1 MNRTNY
7 IIIFLAVGLY
17 LAACN
22 TLSRE
27 QSREEQESRFHQE
40 LLTIDTHADTP
51 LRMVRPG
58 FDISKRNDPGRGGGK
73 IDFPGMKEGGLDGIF
88 FAVYTGQGPRDQE
101 GNEHARQRALELFD
115 TIHAVIQ
122 RYPDMVQLGLKADD
136 LETIN
141 NNDRLAI
148 FIGMENGYP
157 IGKDISLVKEYY
169 DLGTRYIT
177 LCHSSNN
184 DICDSSTDRD
194 GTEHDGLSE
203 FGEQVVKEMNRLG
216 IIIDVSHV
224 SDGTFF
230 DVLELSEA
238 PVIASHSGARAVM
251 DHPRNLSDSMLVR
264 LAEENGVIQ
273 VCLVPEYIREAEPF
287 PERDSA
293 RQAVVQKHG
302 NYYELPEEDREAF
315 LRDWYAVDSIF
326 PPHLPTVSDFVDHI
340 DHVVRVAG
348 IDHVGIG
355 SDFDGGGALEDCYDV
370 SEMDNITYELLRRG
384 YSEEDIQKI
393 WSGNFLRVFREVERR
408 GEGEME

>member
-7 IIIFLAVGLY
+7 IIIFLAVVFY

-22 TLSRE
+22 MLSRE
-27 QSREEQESRFHQE
+27 RSLEEKQMQFHHE

-58 FDISKRNDPGRGGGK
+58 FDISKRNDPRRGGGK
-73 IDFPGMKEGGLDGIF
+73 VDFPRMKEGGLDGIF
-88 FAVYTGQGPRDQE
+88 FAVYTDQGPCDRE
-101 GNEHARQRALELFD
+101 GTEHARQRALELFD
-115 TIHAVIQ
+115 TIHAVIR

-141 NNDRLAI
+141 KNDRLAI

-157 IGKDISLVKEYY
+157 IGKDISVGKKYY
-169 DLGTRYIT
+169 DLGARYIT

-194 GTEHDGLSE
+194 GPEHDGLSE

-224 SDGTFF
+224 SDAAFF
-230 DVLELSEA
+230 DVLEISEA
-238 PVIASHSGARAVM
+238 PVIASHSGARAIM
-251 DHPRNLSDSMLVR
+251 DHPRNLSDSMLVS
-264 LAEENGVIQ
+264 LAEKDGVIQ
-273 VCLVPEYIREAEPF
+273 VCLVPDYIHEAEPY

-293 RQAVVQKHG
+293 HEAVVQKHG
-302 NYYELPEEDREAF
+302 NYYELPEDDKEAF
-315 LRDWYAVDSIF
+315 LRDWYAVDSVF
-326 PPHLPTVSDFVDHI
+326 PPHLPSVLDLVDHI

-355 SDFDGGGALEDCYDV
+355 SDFDGGGQLEDCYDV
-370 SEMDNITYELLRRG
+370 SEMYNITDELLRRD
-384 YSEEDIQKI
+384 YSAEDIQKI
-393 WSGNFLRVFREVERR
+393 WSGNFLRVFREVEKLSR
-408 GEGEME
+408 EKE